1 MSWLPES
8 KEHLPLTWWK
18 GHPIYLSALLALGG
32 VASMILTAILMA
44 VSPGLVAALIFT
56 PENFLKGFVWTPV
69 TYWLVN
75 PADLWLVLSCYFLWN
90 FGEAVERHLGRR
102 SFVRLGIILLLV
114 SPLLV
119 SLLAFF
125 GPARGSMGM
134 SQWGL
139 GIFIAFATLYPR
151 AQISLILFSVE
162 ARILA
167 AIYVGVNALQHLA
180 VRDWT
185 GLAILA
191 GLVGTAVAY
200 IRYEQGALTL
210 PKMPAFGRQQRPA
223 RSSVKNPPGRS
234 SGDEIQKPAVP
245 VEKKAARPRRSPAVD
260 DILDKIS
267 RDGMHS
273 LTAEERK
280 ILDRASEDLQRGG
293 GA

>member
-18 GHPIYLSALLALGG
+18 GHPVYLSALLALSG
-32 VASMILTAILMA
+32 VVSMILTAILMA
-44 VSPGLVAALIFT
+44 ASQGVLNALIFT
-56 PENFLKGFVWTPV
+56 PGNFLRGFVWTPI

-75 PADLWLVLSCYFLWN
+75 PPSLWLVLSCYFLWN

-102 SFVRLGIILLLV
+102 SFVRLGVILLLV

-119 SLLAFF
+119 TLLAFF
-125 GPARGSMGM
+125 GPARGCMGM

-151 AQISLILFSVE
+151 AQVSLILFTVE
-162 ARILA
+162 VRILA

-180 VRDWT
+180 ARDWT
-185 GLAILA
+185 GLVILA

-210 PKMPAFGRQQRPA
+210 PQMPGFGRQQRPA
-223 RSSVKNPPGRS
+223 RPAVKNPPGRS
-234 SGDEIQKPAVP
+234 SGEGIPKPAAP
-245 VEKKAARPRRSPAVD
+245 AEKKAARPRRSPAVD

-273 LTAEERK
+273 LTPEERK